1 MTRRR
6 PRTTRRKMTSPWVI
20 AAQILVLL
28 ALLVALL
35 NIQDSIGDGTSA
47 IVESLA
53 SEDVDVQS
61 RQDMAD
67 AGQTDDGSAEDEDED
82 DLDNDE
88 EDGDDDRPELHE
100 GAGDEDSLDN

>member
-28 ALLVALL
+28 AFLVALL

-67 AGQTDDGSAEDEDED
+67 AGQTDDGAEEGEDD
-82 DLDNDE
+82 DLDDDE
-88 EDGDDDRPELHE
+88 EDGDDDSSEVDE
-100 GAGDEDSLDN
+100 EAQDEDSLDN